1 MKLQALQLLDMH
13 GLTGGQTPL
22 NSVLLKWIPLHRKR
36 YFHYSGLSALWPRI
50 TTTSCRGLCLSLAG
64 NNDPAVALGWS
75 QHKVKRMKRELRE
88 ANLITSSWNGFGNP
102 YRVYVTL
109 SVGANLRQRKSAT
122 TQDTTD
128 ENSPSRKV
136 QICTP
141 VGCKSAPTASY
152 IRKTK
157 KKDQEERPRAT
168 ASQSPRPTGL
178 PPEFW
183 EAYEQECRKEEAAKM
198 RKEKKDDQEG
208 SNGSDDLPTEIL

>member
-1 MKLQALQLLDMH
+1 MRTEAIFELRRELPDLNADAFLLLIFIMFRTEGSKFEDDN
-13 GLTGGQTPL
+13 GTKYI
-22 NSVLLKWIPLHRKR
+22 LL
-36 YFHYSGLSALWPRI
+36 S
-50 TTTSCRGLCLSLAG
+50 G

-128 ENSPSRKV
+128 ENPPSRKV

-198 RKEKKDDQEG
+198 RKEKKDDQKG
-208 SNGSDDLPTEIL
+208 SDGSDDLPTEIL

>member
-1 MKLQALQLLDMH
+1 MRTEAIFELRRELPDLNADAFLLLIFIMFRAEGSKFEDDN
-13 GLTGGQTPL
+13 GTKY
-22 NSVLLKWIPLHRKR
+22 VLL
-36 YFHYSGLSALWPRI
+36 S
-50 TTTSCRGLCLSLAG
+50 G

-109 SVGANLRQRKSAT
+109 SVGANLRRRKSAT

-128 ENSPSRKV
+128 ENPPSRKV

-208 SNGSDDLPTEIL
+208 SDGSDDLPTEIL

>member
-1 MKLQALQLLDMH
+1 MRTEAIFELRRQLPD
-13 GLTGGQTPL
+13 L
-22 NSVLLKWIPLHRKR
+22 NADAFLLLIFIMFRTEGSKFEDDNGTKYIL
-36 YFHYSGLSALWPRI
+36 LS
-50 TTTSCRGLCLSLAG
+50 G

-88 ANLITSSWNGFGNP
+88 ANLINSSWNGFGNP

-128 ENSPSRKV
+128 ENPPSRKV

-157 KKDQEERPRAT
+157 KKDQEERPRART
-168 ASQSPRPTGL
+168 ASQPSRAPTTGEIL
-178 PPEFW
+178 QQMLEEELAK
-183 EAYEQECRKEEAAKM
+183 EAEAK
-198 RKEKKDDQEG
+198 RKEKKDDKSG
-208 SNGSDDLPTEIL
+208 GFTADDLPTEIL